1 MMAKKKILTEK
12 EKVEKVFREEL
23 EDQELQIRYDRMV
36 NGFNTMLENYN
47 HRLKK
52 VESLMNKQNKLRE
65 MLFDAVK
72 MKLDYTEIMSNI
84 EEVNSSFSAEEKVL
98 SELYTELEKERALI
112 EKYKQWSEN
121 KFFIYWKIFKELD
134 SEFPK
139 WTEFKKIHEERII

>member
-36 NGFNTMLENYN
+36 SGFNSMVENYN
-47 HRLKK
+47 HCLKK
-52 VESLMNKQNKLRE
+52 VESLLNEQQKLKE
-65 MLFDAVK
+65 MLFEAVK
-72 MKLDYTEIMSNI
+72 MKLDYTEIMSRI
-84 EEVNSSFSAEEKVL
+84 EEHNKTVASEEKIL

-134 SEFPK
+134 SEFHN
-139 WTEFKKIHEERII
+139 WQEFKTLHKDTII

>member
-1 MMAKKKILTEK
+1 MAKKKILTER

-23 EDQELQIRYDRMV
+23 EDKEIQTRYDRMV
-36 NGFNTMLENYN
+36 SGFNSMVENYN
-47 HRLKK
+47 HCLKK
-52 VESLMNKQNKLRE
+52 VESLLNKQQKLRE
-65 MLFDAVK
+65 MLFEAVK
-72 MKLDYTEIMSNI
+72 MKLDYTEIMSRI
-84 EEVNSSFSAEEKVL
+84 EEHNTTLASEEKIL

-139 WTEFKKIHEERII
+139 WTEFKKTHEERII